1 MRSLCPSPR
10 AFLGLIDAAK
20 VSSKGSLHQFIP
32 QPAADDR
39 ICLSIS
45 SFTLEIINI
54 FEIINWI
61 RNKGQF
67 VSHSINSSPIVRIF
81 VYLGNRRLEI
91 QIFYNAQWTCPCLI

>member
-1 MRSLCPSPR
+1 MRSLCHSPT

-20 VSSKGSLHQFIP
+20 VSSKGGLHQFIL

-54 FEIINWI
+54 FEIIN
-61 RNKGQF
+61 
-67 VSHSINSSPIVRIF
+67 
-81 VYLGNRRLEI
+81 
-91 QIFYNAQWTCPCLI
+91 